1 MATDVAVDVSPVK
14 ICGWRAHACD
24 CERLRLATSL
34 KPQSAKVFSP
44 NTRRT
49 HLAMPIDY
57 SKRDRLAAS
66 SDECSGDG
74 SRSSPEGQ
82 ELESDAALP
91 PLAPAPDQET
101 EMEKQLRP
109 LSRGT
114 LAPTKPRSLFMQ
126 EHPTA
131 FACSS
136 KGSPSLLTS
145 GPGVLPVFLD
155 FPCFP
160 AVPGPGVLPRF
171 VNFPS
176 FPRTSRPRGTPRVPK
191 FSRPSLVFPGIS
203 RPRVFQAFS
212 GFPDLGML
220 PDFSSF
226 FPGFPIQEVIRG
238 FLDFPS
244 FPSDLG
250 LLPDF
255 P

>member
-44 NTRRT
+44 NARRT
-49 HLAMPIDY
+49 HFAMPIDY

-101 EMEKQLRP
+101 EMEKNSFGPCPAAPLPRQSQGPSRP
-109 LSRGT
+109 KT
-114 LAPTKPRSLFMQ
+114 LFMQ

-145 GPGVLPVFLD
+145 GLKVLPLFLD
-155 FPCFP
+155 FPRVPQFFP
-160 AVPGPGVLPRF
+160 GFPGPGVLPRF

-203 RPRVFQAFS
+203 RPRVCRAFQVF
-212 GFPDLGML
+212 
-220 PDFSSF
+220 
-226 FPGFPIQEVIRG
+226 QT
-238 FLDFPS
+238 
-244 FPSDLG
+244 
-250 LLPDF
+250 
-255 P
+255 